1 MFLSRREIRDR
12 AYFPKGITK
21 QQKTIATHF
30 RSALIAQAERKKD
43 LLTGEPYRIL
53 TKEEICDRNGWS
65 LPKSGWLG
73 QNKRA
78 DLYRYSKLICGYTGQ
93 RMPLGQI
100 SVDHI
105 LSRRLILTVAD
116 YLRNVMNQP
125 ATAEGI
131 RLSMNNTG
139 NLLMCLQKVN
149 KDKDA
154 FFWSSVLRGDFT
166 GNIAFLRSLPS
177 MPDLTKYTKLTDEVL
192 FSEPKKRYE
201 ARLKSGKFDQHVG
214 TETHGPSTYSARKLA
229 IYRAMGIPC

>member
-1 MFLSRREIRDR
+1 MLLSRKEIRNR

-21 QQKTIATHF
+21 QQKIIATHF
-30 RSALIAQAERKKD
+30 RSALIAQAEGKKD
-43 LLTGEPYRIL
+43 LITGEPYRIL
-53 TKEEICDRNGWS
+53 TKEQICARNGWA

-78 DLYRYSKLICGYTGQ
+78 DLYMYSRLICGYTGEK
-93 RMPLGQI
+93 MPLGQI

-116 YLRNVMNQP
+116 YMKNVCNQP

-131 RLSMNNTG
+131 RGAMNNTG
-139 NLLMCLQKVN
+139 NLLLCLQKVN

-166 GNIAFLRSLPS
+166 GNIAFFRSLPA
-177 MPDLTKYTKLTDEVL
+177 MPNLEKYTKLTDAVL
-192 FSEPKKRYE
+192 FSEPKKRYV
-201 ARLKSGKFDQHVG
+201 ALLKSGKYNHHTG
-214 TETHGPSTYSARKLA
+214 EETHGPSTYSARKLA